1 MPKYKH
7 LTKQEVD
14 DFLFKTPE
22 GTSPSDYEQ
31 RLKDMD
37 DAKGKKKDVVGTKDH
52 ATTASTSYTVR
63 DGETLSEIAE
73 YFGTTAQKIA
83 DQNGIKD
90 LNKLKVGQKL
100 NMKGFKQAAE
110 TKKK

>member
-14 DFLFKTPE
+14 DFLFKTTE

-63 DGETLSEIAE
+63 EGDTLSEIAE
-73 YFGTTAQKIA
+73 AFGTTAQKIA

-90 LNKLKVGQKL
+90 LNKLKIGQKL

-110 TKKK
+110 TGKK